1 MKQCLILMKFNLL
14 IFITDPA
21 FDIRSEKF
29 SLSPKTLRFSSKM
42 CICIVLYFAFKCMIY
57 FEIIFVL
64 GKSLGRGPILF
75 GLWIVKQSI
84 IIG

>member
-1 MKQCLILMKFNLL
+1 
-14 IFITDPA
+14 
-21 FDIRSEKF
+21 
-29 SLSPKTLRFSSKM
+29 M